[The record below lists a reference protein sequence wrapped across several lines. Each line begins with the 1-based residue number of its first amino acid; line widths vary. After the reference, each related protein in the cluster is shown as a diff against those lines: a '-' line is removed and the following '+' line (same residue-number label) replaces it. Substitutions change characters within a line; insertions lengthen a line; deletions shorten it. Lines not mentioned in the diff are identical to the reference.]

1 MIGPCKIRVFHSSLK
16 VAVIPNGQS
25 DGKYEKLYTPKQTA
39 TIRLVKKT
47 IASTNAQST
56 ANKNVL
62 VLPKGTGT
70 NELIL
75 ESSEDLITWEK
86 DVPGDKNTDAA
97 NRFYR
102 LRAVKK

>member
-1 MIGPCKIRVFHSSLK
+1 MK
-16 VAVIPNGQS
+16 
-25 DGKYEKLYTPKQTA
+25 KLYVPKHSIT
-39 TIRLVKKT
+39 LKFKKT
-47 IASTNAQST
+47 STVTANAQST
-56 ANKNVL
+56 ANKNIL

-86 DVPGDKNTDAA
+86 DVPGDKSTDSG